1 MSRPVLVDYAAFA
14 RLGVATVYEAA
25 GRVGLIDADFVSVI
39 PGARAAGPAR
49 TVLCGQ
55 DDNLMVHAAIEHIG
69 RGEIVVLT
77 MPQARPV
84 ALIGE
89 LLITQMIARG
99 AAGVLCDASTRDVEE
114 LATMGLPIWTRWVRV
129 RGADKKIPGKLDVTV
144 HVGGAAIAPGDIVI
158 LDPDGACVI
167 PAANATAVLAASEE
181 RFAREQRSRERYE
194 NGELSYDINDLRR
207 VVEGDAH

>member
-1 MSRPVLVDYAAFA
+1 MSPRTIDYAAFA
-14 RLGVATVYEAA
+14 RLGVATVYEAS
-25 GRVGLIDADFVSVI
+25 GKRGLIDADFVSVI
-39 PGARAAGPAR
+39 PGARVAGPAR

-55 DDNLMVHAAIEHIG
+55 DDNLMVHAAIERIEKG
-69 RGEIVVLT
+69 DIVVLT
-77 MPQARPV
+77 MPEPRAV

-89 LLITQMIARG
+89 LLITQMIVRG

-158 LDPDGACVI
+158 LDSDGACVV
-167 PAANATAVLAASEE
+167 ALADADAVLAASEE
-181 RFAREQRSRERYE
+181 RLEREQRSRERYR
-194 NGELSYDINDLRR
+194 NGERSYDVNDLRR
-207 VVEGDAH
+207 VVEGSPN